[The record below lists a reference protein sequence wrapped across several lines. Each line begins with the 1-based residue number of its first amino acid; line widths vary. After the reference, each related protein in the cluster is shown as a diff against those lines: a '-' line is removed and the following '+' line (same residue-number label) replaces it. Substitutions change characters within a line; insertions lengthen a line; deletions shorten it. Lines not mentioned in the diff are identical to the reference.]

1 MPTFANLRF
10 QQIHIDAARNATDD
24 FNPFH
29 DPGKFPRIRGNPYAG
44 SIALG
49 FQLECLCAY
58 LVDRQ
63 QETGWEED
71 FIAEHGL
78 GFTHHQFTFASA
90 LVCDQDFMVDIK
102 PTLTRADPPGLST
115 RILVRRGEHVVLLG
129 NRREVREPL
138 VPADPA
144 LAGLRD
150 LRDAPDRAPLA
161 GTGYFL
167 KRKYLNT
174 GNAKNFLAG
183 SLADQAYY
191 FDELAER
198 VRFPQMFPCALLSC
212 ALLERARW
220 AGHAFMTNPMV
231 YASHH
236 ISVDRQLA
244 RQLHSN
250 DVLHMLVSDPEPADP
265 TRGLVGHERE
275 ALLYRCY
282 GYLGDGQLLYRARI
296 LLIPLAAILA
306 SQEPGEQARAPA
318 SDRLA

>member
-1 MPTFANLRF
+1 MSAFTNLRF

-29 DPGKFPRIRGNPYAG
+29 DPGKFARIRDNPYGG

-63 QETGWEED
+63 QERGWEGD

-78 GFTHHQFTFASA
+78 AFSNYQFTFAGA
-90 LVCDQDFMVDIK
+90 LVCDQDFTLEVR
-102 PTLTRADPPGLST
+102 PTLTRIDPPSLAN
-115 RILVRRGEHVVLLG
+115 RILVRRGEHTMLLG
-129 NRREVREPL
+129 NRRETQEPL
-138 VPADPA
+138 VAEDPA
-144 LAGLRD
+144 LEGLGN
-150 LRDAPDRAPLA
+150 LRGAPDRSLLMD
-161 GTGYFL
+161 TGYFL

-183 SLADQAYY
+183 SLVDQAYY

-198 VRFPQMFPCALLSC
+198 IRFPQMFPCALLSC
-212 ALLERARW
+212 ALLERGRW
-220 AGHAFMTNPMV
+220 VGHDFMANPMV

-250 DVLHMLVSDPEPADP
+250 DVLHMLVANPQPADKA
-265 TRGLVGHERE
+265 RGLVGHEQE

-282 GYLGDGQLLYRARI
+282 GYVGNGQLLYRAQI

-306 SQEPGEQARAPA
+306 SLGAGGKAPA
-318 SDRLA
+318 TGQVA